1 MLDPARFGFAPDY
14 PLAARL
20 DALRALYDRDLAL
33 DWSTPAQRRKAAERL
48 AKTAGAWLSAA
59 RDIGRA
65 GGGYLT
71 SADLYARMV
80 KCREEALAAVAKLK
94 GAPALRG
101 ELPHRAESI
110 LVANLHRLYCT
121 GTGKAHRFTYDPAT
135 GTYGGP
141 FVAFALV
148 VAGQWGVDL
157 TAQFI
162 ARHLPD

>member
-1 MLDPARFGFAPDY
+1 MLDPARFGFPPDF
-14 PLAARL
+14 PLAERL
-20 DALRALYDRDLAL
+20 DALRALYDRDRAL

-48 AKTAGAWLSAA
+48 ATTAEAWLAAA
-59 RDIGRA
+59 RDIWRA

-71 SADLYARMV
+71 SADLYAQMV
-80 KCREEALAAVAKLK
+80 QCREEALAAVAKLN

-101 ELPHRAESI
+101 ELPHRAERI

-121 GTGKAHRFTYDPAT
+121 GTGKAHRYTYDPVT
-135 GTYGGP
+135 EIYGGP

-162 ARHLPD
+162 ARNLPE